1 MAYNLKDFK
10 ELATQLKSD
19 NAARNSLYGAMEDIF
34 FMRWD
39 EQDKV
44 RKSQKA
50 VKITKSPTP
59 RNKLLGALRLMIA
72 TDPQFDVP
80 SDINNEAAKQQSS
93 KIEKFCKAMWN
104 RSGRI
109 LGDPVHYDLVRSA
122 LLYSEVH
129 LQITSTRDILSA
141 LKKGNA
147 SPGRIR
153 RAEDIAK
160 KTPYLFETTNPKQ
173 GYPVRSKLGL
183 DAFVSRIATTHG
195 KVKEIWGDEAT
206 KALDGLNAKSNPPS
220 DNNTACV
227 LCEAWDLDVHMV
239 WLDGAEAP
247 ILETIHGLPYIPVV
261 AQVIEGSTLFEDAQ
275 DQREPFLYSV
285 YAGDIWKRQNLI
297 LTAIFTMAFGLGA
310 NPMFKFSSPNP
321 DAEPNVDY
329 SQPGAWVKLGPGES
343 FEQLQKQAVD
353 QSLLTSWGIL
363 NGLEE
368 ESTIRS
374 QVLGES
380 MGASS
385 PYSAL
390 ALLSQAGRLPLAPT
404 QRKASWAIGEA
415 CEIALACMK
424 HEGTTGKA
432 YYDEDDVMLAP
443 DEIPDHVT
451 VNAQLDIAMP
461 QDRLQNANIASML
474 AGGETPI
481 APLRWVRAKVLN
493 EGQPEELQR
502 EIWSEK
508 AAQAAFE
515 KYMYEQMAQIAQ
527 LKQQALMP
535 GQASGMPGMPSQQ
548 GAPMAPPPGADQG
561 SPMMPPGPGSP
572 MGGGQQPMMPTP
584 PMAPPSQ
591 PMEGR

>member
-1 MAYNLKDFK
+1 
-10 ELATQLKSD
+10 
-19 NAARNSLYGAMEDIF
+19 
-34 FMRWD
+34 
-39 EQDKV
+39 
-44 RKSQKA
+44 
-50 VKITKSPTP
+50 
-59 RNKLLGALRLMIA
+59 
-72 TDPQFDVP
+72 
-80 SDINNEAAKQQSS
+80 
-93 KIEKFCKAMWN
+93 
-104 RSGRI
+104 
-109 LGDPVHYDLVRSA
+109 
-122 LLYSEVH
+122 
-129 LQITSTRDILSA
+129 
-141 LKKGNA
+141 
-147 SPGRIR
+147 
-153 RAEDIAK
+153 
-160 KTPYLFETTNPKQ
+160 
-173 GYPVRSKLGL
+173 
-183 DAFVSRIATTHG
+183 
-195 KVKEIWGDEAT
+195 
-206 KALDGLNAKSNPPS
+206 
-220 DNNTACV
+220 
-227 LCEAWDLDVHMV
+227 
-239 WLDGAEAP
+239 
-247 ILETIHGLPYIPVV
+247 V

-535 GQASGMPGMPSQQ
+535 GQASGMPGMPSQE